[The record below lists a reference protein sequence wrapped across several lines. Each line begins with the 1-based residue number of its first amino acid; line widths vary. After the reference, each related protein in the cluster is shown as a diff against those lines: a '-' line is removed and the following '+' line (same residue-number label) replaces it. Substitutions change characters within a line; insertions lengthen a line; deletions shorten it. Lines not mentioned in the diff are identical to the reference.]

1 MNKVNNEH
9 VSFKD
14 IVKTIKM
21 IPKIFTLIS
30 NMDKKS
36 FVIIIAL
43 SLIIGLTPI
52 LSLFTSQYLLNMI
65 YKKNFY
71 LVMVA
76 FICYFFVSAFDDFI
90 SNIKGYYEFK
100 FESVISYNINVKV
113 MNKCSKLS
121 LKDFENSE
129 IYDKLQRVQE
139 QVAFKPYQVF
149 QSIIQLI
156 TAIVTLVSA
165 ITILI
170 NWKPWVLIVLLIVP
184 AIFSLYFIKISQRE
198 FNVEYGRSKERRKSW
213 YLSYILTKDST
224 FKEIKLYNLST
235 YILNKFKDINKT
247 FIKQDIKLFKR
258 RSIFTLSFGFIE
270 QICTSSILLII
281 IYSALLNKML
291 IGNVVG
297 FIKAISLTESNTKSI
312 INTMYSLYKNNLYI
326 NQLFEFLA
334 LPEEQS
340 NNTLI
345 GNNIDFIENIKIKNL
360 TFKYPT
366 ASKEVL
372 KNINLDIKKGERIA
386 IVGQNGSGKSTLVKL
401 LLKLYNTD
409 NDSIFYNNKS
419 INHYNTEQMQS
430 CIGVLFQDFIKYELT
445 LKENVGFGNIE
456 KINEKHEMRG
466 ALEKAQV
473 NFIDDLDAQLGLWF
487 DDGIQFSG
495 GQWQKIALARAFFRN
510 ASLYVLDEPSSALDP
525 IAEKQIID
533 MFIEM
538 TKDKIGIFISHR
550 LSTAMLADKIV
561 VMDKGRISGVGTHD
575 VLLKTNAIYKEM
587 YELETIK
594 DINLAS

>member
-21 IPKIFTLIS
+21 IPKIFKLIS

-139 QVAFKPYQVF
+139 EVAFKPYQVF

-340 NNTLI
+340 NKTLI

-445 LKENVGFGNIE
+445 LKENVGFGNIG

>member
-100 FESVISYNINVKV
+100 FESVISYSINVKV

-401 LLKLYNTD
+401 LLKLYKTD

>member
-76 FICYFFVSAFDDFI
+76 FIFYFFVSAFDDFI

-340 NNTLI
+340 NKTLI

-401 LLKLYNTD
+401 LLKLYKTD

-445 LKENVGFGNIE
+445 LKENVGFGNIG
-456 KINEKHEMRG
+456 KINENHEMRG